1 MGSSKGSGAEKNNC
15 RKSRTFVARRFSLAL
30 AEPFYHSSAGMPGI
44 SLTPGYERGERGRQ
58 TMVPFDAAI
67 ELTLKICSEAIE
79 DPCLS
84 VEIRRVTSM

>member
-1 MGSSKGSGAEKNNC
+1 MGSSKGSGAEKKIAA
-15 RKSRTFVARRFSLAL
+15 RVVTFVSRRFSLAL
-30 AEPFYHSSAGMPGI
+30 AEPFHHSSAGMPGI

-84 VEIRRVTSM
+84 VEIRRVISM